1 MTPVL
6 LSLGTQWLRGTEDI
20 ERGKSRG
27 KRTYSSSYLQR
38 FKNRFV
44 GFFGGSHSIGCFCC
58 GNGLFPQEPRTVSG
72 QKQAALKRFTPCAGT
87 SIDRSHRQ
95 IIQAKG
101 DGIAQERRSYINK
114 TSLIAWKA
122 DEKGGTNMKKHLSWC
137 LALVV
142 LASAVLAVEFTVAA
156 SEPRYSFAFLPNTQ
170 NNTFQATM
178 NDTFRRLCEEHGYR
192 YVCLDPDYD
201 LNTQLSQL
209 ADVAIQR
216 FDAVFV
222 IPVDSAGIRQG
233 LEQLR
238 DKGIPVFNVDTPVI
252 DDDRDLVV
260 TVIATGARHAGF
272 LLGEEMVR
280 RHPNGAKIAI
290 LDFPANGSCVW
301 RRGLPGWAR
310 RSS

>member
-1 MTPVL
+1 
-6 LSLGTQWLRGTEDI
+6 
-20 ERGKSRG
+20 
-27 KRTYSSSYLQR
+27 
-38 FKNRFV
+38 
-44 GFFGGSHSIGCFCC
+44 
-58 GNGLFPQEPRTVSG
+58 
-72 QKQAALKRFTPCAGT
+72 
-87 SIDRSHRQ
+87 
-95 IIQAKG
+95 
-101 DGIAQERRSYINK
+101 
-114 TSLIAWKA
+114 
-122 DEKGGTNMKKHLSWC
+122 MKKHLSWC

-260 TVIATGARHAGF
+260 TVIATDA
-272 LLGEEMVR
+272 
-280 RHPNGAKIAI
+280 
-290 LDFPANGSCVW
+290 SCGVLAW
-301 RRGLPGWAR
+301 GRDG
-310 RSS
+310 